1 MNISSVASP
10 ENLPKFENSVK
21 YFSPKFY
28 QIQREVF
35 GRFLTPIEVYLAES
49 KERTAR
55 KKAERK
61 TRLLFKNE
69 YRGNLYQ
76 PSPYLGNPKTDKA
89 SFTRSVASYT
99 KSAYRIVQR
108 LIKNA
113 EQVVYRWY
121 VVLRI
126 DEDLTP
132 NEHRSKW
139 EQIQK
144 RLKHNGVV
152 AFYSREVCKASNH
165 IHYNLIVS
173 SNQSEQELEA
183 IIEQSTKGIIRQ
195 TKGIN
200 PYLDI
205 QPVYGVKGLCNYVM
219 KARVNGEDGFG
230 KYTQDIYKG
239 ERVLFQADITLSK
252 HGTIGKFWDNL
263 PNIKQE
269 VKQEQT
275 ATREAKGLADAY
287 IVKER
292 QNSMKQQIDNGE
304 DNFLWELDTKEPTK
318 KPACCLRMNI
328 ATQVATKVDH
338 PNGKFI
344 DTHLVSQD
352 PIIRIPKTRSIANW
366 LVPCLAKRMRPLR
379 TRTGWQGKA

>member
-21 YFSPKFY
+21 YFQPKFY
-28 QIQREVF
+28 QIAREIF

-69 YRGNLYQ
+69 RNDNLYQ
-76 PSPYLGNPKTDKA
+76 LSPYLGDPKTAKP
-89 SFTRSVASYT
+89 SFTNSVASYT
-99 KSAYRIVQR
+99 KSAYKISQR

-121 VVLRI
+121 AVLRI

-139 EQIQK
+139 KQVQR
-144 RLKHNGVV
+144 RLKNNGID
-152 AFYSREVCKASNH
+152 AFYSRDPIRASSH
-165 IHYNLIVS
+165 IHYDIIVS
-173 SNQSEQELEA
+173 SNQTKIELTN
-183 IIEQSTKGIIRQ
+183 IIKQATIGIQ
-195 TKGIN
+195 TIVS
-200 PYLDI
+200 I

-219 KARVNGEDGFG
+219 KARVKGKDEFG
-230 KYTQDIYKG
+230 KPTLDIYASK
-239 ERVLFQADITLSK
+239 RLLFHADISLPK
-252 HGTIGKFWDNL
+252 HGTIGKFWSNL
-263 PNIKQE
+263 PKIKQE

-275 ATREAKGLADAY
+275 ATREAKDLADAY

-292 QNSMKQQIDNGE
+292 QNLMKQKIDNGE
-304 DNFLWELDTKEPTK
+304 D
-318 KPACCLRMNI
+318 I
-328 ATQVATKVDH
+328 SY
-338 PNGKFI
+338 G
-344 DTHLVSQD
+344 
-352 PIIRIPKTRSIANW
+352 
-366 LVPCLAKRMRPLR
+366 
-379 TRTGWQGKA
+379 